1 MKAYLIIALL
11 VGSFGSIA
19 RADHKSVTVH
29 VNGMV
34 CSFCSQGLTKKFKGE
49 PTVSNVN
56 VDLDK
61 KVVTLALKHDAGDLT
76 DEKIT
81 DLISSAGFNVEKIE
95 RN

>member
-1 MKAYLIIALL
+1 MKTYLMIAMF
-11 VGSFGSIA
+11 VGSLGSVA

-49 PTVSNVN
+49 PTVSQVN

-61 KVVTLALKHDAGDLT
+61 KIVTVALKHDAGELSDG
-76 DEKIT
+76 KIK
-81 DLISSAGFNVEKIE
+81 DLISSAGYNVEKIE

>member
-1 MKAYLIIALL
+1 MRKYLAIAML
-11 VGSFGSIA
+11 VGSFANIA
-19 RADHKSVTVH
+19 RADHKHVTIH

-49 PTVSNVN
+49 PMVSQVNVN
-56 VDLDK
+56 LDK
-61 KVVTLALKHDAGDLT
+61 KVVTVALKHDAGELT

-81 DLISSAGFNVEKIE
+81 DLISSAGYQLEKIE

>member
-1 MKAYLIIALL
+1 MKNYLAIAILAL
-11 VGSFGSIA
+11 SFGMSA

-49 PTVSNVN
+49 PTVSNIN

-61 KVVTLALKHDAGDLT
+61 KVVKLALKHDAGDLT
-76 DEKIT
+76 DDKIKE
-81 DLISSAGFNVEKIE
+81 LISSAGYNVEKIE
-95 RN
+95 R